1 MIGVGRIAAGSG
13 CGAGVAALLARTIR
27 PLFHPPTGGIGWTTV
42 HAYPKGWDYAVVAL
56 LFGGAFLGGL
66 LAGRGTVSE
75 AIDPP
80 STVRGRTVA
89 LAALAVF
96 VTMLFV
102 HDHPY
107 HPMDPFHEGE
117 HLTPGFLFRAGERP
131 YRDVFV
137 LHGLAT
143 DGGLDALVLG
153 DPPSP
158 RRTRRLETLLDGAA
172 LALLVPIAAEL
183 AVTPAGLAAAAA
195 ASLCGVAAGQLPVLP
210 WFRLAPLLIAVW
222 GLLRY
227 ARSGRA
233 APLLTAFA
241 AAALGVLWS
250 LDTGTYAM
258 AATAV
263 TMLALR
269 AMRLEAKPLPL
280 RRVALLALA
289 ALALPIVLLL
299 AAGAGLREFFIDS
312 FVIIPRSIDAIWSLP
327 ARTAVDLESARY
339 YLPPLF
345 YGFLLA
351 LGVRL
356 RDRRMLIVA
365 IASIFL
371 FRTAAG
377 RVAWS
382 HTRFAVP
389 LFGAAVAAFILE
401 PLWRRRRWIAAAV
414 VTLTLA
420 VVVEVPAN
428 LVAGAKMLAGWHA
441 RQSHAGL
448 VPYPFATG
456 KGIYT
461 SPANAADLAALNGFI
476 ASVTPPGGTFLDFS
490 GERAL
495 YYLLQR
501 KPPLRCP
508 DINMLSAPPLLA
520 EAMAQL
526 EAHPPSCVVVKGI
539 EINGSYDGVANAQR
553 VPVLARW
560 IEVNYPRRFQIG
572 RFVVAA
578 R

>member
-1 MIGVGRIAAGSG
+1 MTAAGRIAAGAS
-13 CGAGVAALLARTIR
+13 CGAGLAALLARALR
-27 PLFHPPTGGIGWTTV
+27 PFFHPPTGGVGWTTV

-56 LFGGAFLGGL
+56 LVAGAFGGGM
-66 LAGRGTVSE
+66 LASRRVIAAAPDS
-75 AIDPP
+75 P
-80 STVRGRTVA
+80 RTLRRRIVL
-89 LAALAVF
+89 LAALGVF

-107 HPMDPFHEGE
+107 QPMDPFHEGE
-117 HLTPGFLFRAGERP
+117 HLTPGFLLRSGARP
-131 YRDVFV
+131 YRDVFF

-158 RRTRRLETLLDGAA
+158 RRTRRLETVLDAA
-172 LALLVPIAAEL
+172 TLALMVPIAAEL
-183 AVTPAGLAAAAA
+183 ALTPAGVGMGVV
-195 ASLCGVAAGQLPVLP
+195 ASLCGVAAGQLPVFP
-210 WFRLAPLLIAVW
+210 WFRLAPVLLAVW
-222 GLLRY
+222 ALLRY
-227 ARSGRA
+227 ARRGSARA
-233 APLLTAFA
+233 LFSAFA
-241 AAALGVLWS
+241 VAALGVLWS
-250 LDTGTYAM
+250 LDTGTYALT
-258 AATAV
+258 ATAV
-263 TMLALR
+263 TLVVLR
-269 AMRLEAKPLPL
+269 AARLEARP
-280 RRVALLALA
+280 
-289 ALALPIVLLL
+289 LALPRVAVLAVVAGALPLLLLL
-299 AAGAGLREFFIDS
+299 ATGGGLREFLNDS

-327 ARTAVDLESARY
+327 ARTSFDLESARY
-339 YLPPLF
+339 YLPPVF

-351 LGVRL
+351 LGVRM

-389 LFGAAVAAFILE
+389 LFGAAVIAFVIE
-401 PLWRRRRWIAAAV
+401 PLWRQWRCLAAAV
-414 VTLTLA
+414 AAIALA

-428 LVAGAKMLAGWHA
+428 LIAGGKMLAGWRS

-448 VPYPFATG
+448 VAYPFATG

-461 SPANAADLAALNGFI
+461 SPENAADLAALNGFI

-539 EINGSYDGVANAQR
+539 EINGSYDGVTHAER
-553 VPVLARW
+553 VPALARW
-560 IEVNYPRRFQIG
+560 IDVNYPRRLRIG